1 MRDRFSALSG
11 LFGLILSAF
20 AALAASAAI
29 ASASAQSVPPKLP
42 VAAFARLPEM
52 ESLRLSPDGEAL
64 AYNGVLEGR
73 FSMVVQELAKR
84 TAYQMPTPEG
94 ARIRWFT
101 WINNDRLLV
110 SFSFPSRRYGTDTME
125 TRLYSVDRALTE
137 SQNLFRPHSSSLA
150 FLDNRNYAEHEI
162 QIQDRVIDLLPDD
175 SEHFLLAI
183 DADRNGAWEVRKV
196 KAATGEFR
204 TITEGEDGINAWTT
218 DQSHQLRFGTG
229 YLNDL
234 EEDRAIYRNPDTGNW
249 REVHDRPWYKS
260 GGRVIAFAS
269 DPRKA
274 YLSMPNAA
282 GRDQIVLFDL
292 ISEEVAETV
301 FSNETFDAGGLLFA
315 PGGLDEKGAP
325 VGVRYL
331 SEKPE
336 TYMFDA
342 QLAGV
347 QAMVDQALSTG
358 ANRIISALNEKGLYI
373 LVHWSDVEAGRFF
386 LLDVPN
392 KRLTPLFSKR
402 PDLKPELMAPM
413 RPVSY
418 EARDGTSIPAYLT
431 LPVGREPAGLPAVV
445 LPHGGPHSR
454 DQKTFDYWVQFLA
467 NRGYAVLQPNFRG
480 STGYGVAFQA
490 AGIRQWGGLMQDDV
504 TDGARWLIAQGFAD
518 PERICIMGGSYGG
531 YAALA
536 GAALTPD
543 LYRCAISIN
552 GVANLPALLSEAD
565 EYIGLRQWRKSI
577 GLEGERAKAVS
588 PYHLVDRIEVP
599 VLLVAARD
607 DRVVNPTQ
615 TMNMQKALKR
625 KKVPVTQLLV
635 KSGGHSL
642 TTEEARLKTLTA
654 VEKFLKRHLGPGA

>member
-1 MRDRFSALSG
+1 MRDRFSALSC
-11 LFGLILSAF
+11 LFGLVLS
-20 AALAASAAI
+20 ALAAAAAI
-29 ASASAQSVPPKLP
+29 VPASAQSVPPKLP
-42 VAAFARLPEM
+42 AAAFAKLPEV
-52 ESLRLSPDGEAL
+52 EALRLSPDGEAL
-64 AYNGVLEGR
+64 AYGGVFEGR
-73 FSMVVQELAKR
+73 FSLVVQELAKR

-101 WINNDRLLV
+101 WINNERLLV
-110 SFSFPSRRYGTDTME
+110 SYSFPSRRYGTETTE

-150 FLDNRNYAEHEI
+150 FLDNRSYAEHEI
-162 QIQDRVIDLLPDD
+162 QIQDRVIDLLPAD

-183 DADRNGAWEVRKV
+183 DADQNGEWEVRKV
-196 KAATGEFR
+196 KAATGEFE
-204 TITEGEDGINAWTT
+204 TITEGKDGINAWMT
-218 DQSHQLRFGTG
+218 DLSHQLRFGSG
-229 YLNDL
+229 YLNEL
-234 EEDRAIYRNPDTGNW
+234 EEDRAIYRNPETGDW
-249 REVHDRPWYKS
+249 DEVQDRPWYKR
-260 GGRVIAFAS
+260 GGRIIAFAA

-274 YLSMPNAA
+274 YLRMSNAA

-292 ISEEVAETV
+292 ISEAVVETI

-347 QAMVDQALSTG
+347 QAMVDQALNMGS
-358 ANRIISALNEKGLYI
+358 NRIVSALNEKGLYI
-373 LVHWSDVEAGRFF
+373 LVHWSDVDAGRFF
-386 LLDVPN
+386 LLDMPN

-402 PDLKPELMAPM
+402 PELKPELMAPM

-431 LPVGREPAGLPAVV
+431 LPVGREPAGLPVVV

-480 STGYGVAFQA
+480 STGYGAAFRA

-504 TDGARWLIAQGFAD
+504 TDGAKWLIAQGIAD
-518 PERICIMGGSYGG
+518 PGRICIMGGSYGG
-531 YAALA
+531 YAALV

-552 GVANLPALLSEAD
+552 GVANLPAMLSEAD
-565 EYIGLRQWRKSI
+565 EYIGLRQWQKSI

-607 DRVVNPTQ
+607 DRVVNPKQ
-615 TMNMQKALKR
+615 TMDMQKALKR
-625 KKVPVTQLLV
+625 NKVPVTQLLV
-635 KSGGHSL
+635 KSGGHGL
-642 TTEEARLKTLTA
+642 TSEEARLKTLTA
-654 VEKFLKRHLGPGA
+654 VEKFLKKYLGPGA